1 MRIAIIAMDQSLIED
16 QPASTIHR
24 FRLRLRCISNFVVL
38 DSDQVAITSATVVL
52 IVDALN

>member
-16 QPASTIHR
+16 QPASATHR
-24 FRLRLRCISNFVVL
+24 FRLRLRCICNFVVL

-52 IVDALN
+52 IVDALD